1 MNQRDDKERLV
12 KKRDP
17 PSEPISTDKTETPS
31 QLWLAPLRLEKRK
44 EKKEKKN
51 RGPKKKKKKVKESFS
66 INRDKSSMKAKT
78 RGGERG

>member
-31 QLWLAPLRLEKRK
+31 QLWLAPLRLEK
-44 EKKEKKN
+44 KKEQRAQK
-51 RGPKKKKKKVKESFS
+51 KKKKKKVKESFR
-66 INRDKSSMKAKT
+66 I
-78 RGGERG
+78 